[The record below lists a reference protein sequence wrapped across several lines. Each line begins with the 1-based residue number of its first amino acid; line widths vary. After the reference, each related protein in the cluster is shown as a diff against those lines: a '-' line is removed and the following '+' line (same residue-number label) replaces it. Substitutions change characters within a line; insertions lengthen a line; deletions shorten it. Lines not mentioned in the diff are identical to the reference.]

1 MEGIGGFLNKVKE
14 GQNGPN
20 FLWEFGQPMCGQRV
34 PHVARE
40 ELWPCGTR
48 GPHVATLSLAF
59 GRATSRAPLAFFS
72 RIRASELR
80 IRIRFRI
87 TNRDSLTHD
96 EDYETLKNG

>member
-1 MEGIGGFLNKVKE
+1 MVQFFVGILAS
-14 GQNGPN
+14 P
-20 FLWEFGQPMCGQRV
+20 RV
-34 PHVARE
+34 ASVCHTWPERSSGRVAHVVHT
-40 ELWPCGTR
+40 WPLQAW
-48 GPHVATLSLAF
+48 PF

-96 EDYETLKNG
+96 DNYETLKNG